1 MLMKK
6 TLFFIA
12 LSVHCLTYAQG
23 KLRGTVV
30 DAESKKPLPFANI
43 VLMQN
48 NEFLKGTS
56 ANSKGEYLLEKV
68 PGGNYELVIS
78 YLGYTSEN
86 KSIQLPDGVSKVDYI
101 KLQKGVWLKEVVI
114 TSEIEPKFGVTNCSI
129 ASIGRLECFRS
140 NCNGLHGDRNA
151 PSNGKDTT
159 IQNYSAKNEIHANK
173 LTVYPN
179 PSNRDRLFLKYNS
192 EIKLERTID
201 LKLFDALGKLLY
213 QEQLAFNGNS
223 LKLKLSTLSNAKAGN
238 YLLRLVDQEN
248 VLSKRIIIS
257 P

>member
-1 MLMKK
+1 MLVKK
-6 TLFFIA
+6 ILLFIA

-43 VLMQN
+43 VLLQN

-86 KSIQLPDGVSKVDYI
+86 RSIQLPDGVSKVDYI

-114 TSEIEPKFGVTNCSI
+114 SKELESVYETHVLNCGRNRAYTDCFPK
-129 ASIGRLECFRS
+129 
-140 NCNGLHGDRNA
+140 
-151 PSNGKDTT
+151 SNGSKVVLKE
-159 IQNYSAKNEIHANK
+159 INELALSPPTKKKISINE

-179 PSNRDRLFLKYNS
+179 PSNGDRLFLEYNS
-192 EIKLERTID
+192 EIKLDRTID

-238 YLLRLVDQEN
+238 YLLRLVDQKN